1 VNGIELLG
9 NVYCEA
15 IMFKRSKLLL
25 IGLALAIV
33 GCQKEE
39 PVTGAPKSAEA
50 GAGLKIVF
58 IPKNTGNPYF
68 KDVIKGFEDASK
80 EIKADFVTTGPAT
93 GDATSQISY
102 IKDQIQRGVD
112 VIALSANSP
121 DALIPVLDEAR
132 KKGIT
137 VITVDADLAGNE
149 SHRDAAV
156 IPTDFSKVGEGQVEL
171 LGSMIGYEGSIAIL
185 SATTDAPNQN
195 AWIAKMKETLS
206 QPKYAKM
213 KLIDIVYGNDDAE
226 KSTTVCEALLS
237 KHPDLRGIISPT
249 SVGLAAS
256 AQTVQLAGVYPGGP
270 HAVGKGLQLT
280 GLSTPNQLKK
290 FIQNGAVTSF
300 QLWSPRDQGYIATYL
315 GQQIHSGKLKPAEGV
330 EFEAGKLGKRTMGKL
345 NVTAAGALL
354 TFDKSN
360 VEKYDF

>member
-1 VNGIELLG
+1 ML
-9 NVYCEA
+9 
-15 IMFKRSKLLL
+15 KRSKLLL
-25 IGLALAIV
+25 IGLALVIV
-33 GCQKEE
+33 GCQKEA
-39 PVTGAPKSAEA
+39 PVTGDPKPADS
-50 GAGLKIVF
+50 GSGSGLKIVF

-68 KDVIKGFEDASK
+68 KDVIKGFEDASA
-80 EIKADFVTTGPAT
+80 EIKASFVTTGPAN

-112 VIALSANSP
+112 VIALAANSP
-121 DALIPVLDEAR
+121 DALNPVLDEA
-132 KKGIT
+132 KAKGIT
-137 VITVDADLAGNE
+137 VLTVDADLAKNE

-156 IPTDFSKVGEGQVEL
+156 IPTDFSKLGESQVEL
-171 LGSMIGYEGSIAIL
+171 LGSLIGYEGPFAIL

-195 AWIAKMKETLS
+195 AWIATMKDTLK

-213 KLIDIVYGNDDAE
+213 KLIDTVYGNDDAE

-256 AQTVQLAGVYPGGP
+256 AQTLQLSGAYPGGP
-270 HAVGKGLQLT
+270 HAVGKGVQLT

-290 FIQNGAVTSF
+290 FVQNGTVTSF
-300 QLWSPRDQGYIATYL
+300 QLWSPRDMGYIATYL
-315 GQQIHSGKLKPAEGV
+315 GQQIHSGKLKPAEGGK
-330 EFEAGKLGKRTMGKL
+330 FTAGKLGEKTFGKL
-345 NVTAAGALL
+345 NVVAAGPLL

-360 VEKYDF
+360 IAKYDF

>member
-1 VNGIELLG
+1 LVT
-9 NVYCEA
+9 
-15 IMFKRSKLLL
+15 
-25 IGLALAIV
+25 V

-39 PVTGAPKSAEA
+39 PVTGSASPSGD

-68 KDVIKGFEDASK
+68 KDVIRGFEDASK

-112 VIALSANSP
+112 VIAIAANSP
-121 DALIPVLDEAR
+121 DALNPVLDEA
-132 KKGIT
+132 KSKGIT
-137 VITVDADLAGNE
+137 VIAVDSDIAGNE
-149 SHRDAAV
+149 SHRDVAV
-156 IPTDFSKVGEGQVEL
+156 LPTDFSKLGASQVEL
-171 LGSMIGYEGSIAIL
+171 LGSLIGYEGPIAIL

-195 AWIAKMKETLS
+195 AWIAVMKDTLT

-213 KLIDIVYGNDDAE
+213 KLVDIVYGNDDAE

-270 HAVGKGLQLT
+270 HATGKGVQLT

-290 FIQNGAVTSF
+290 FVQNGTVTSF
-300 QLWSPRDQGYIATYL
+300 QLWSPRDMGYIATYL
-315 GQQIHSGKLKPAEGV
+315 GQQIHSKKLKPAEGV
-330 EFEAGKLGKRTMGKL
+330 EFNAGTLGKRTIGKL
-345 NVTAAGALL
+345 NVVAAGALL

-360 VEKYDF
+360 IEKYDF